1 LARSEPAE
9 HTWPASR
16 VGIAYLWAALVTV
29 RLEASVLEFDARART
44 YDPEVDL
51 DLGGRI
57 ALGRDHPLL
66 ARPL

>member
-1 LARSEPAE
+1 L
-9 HTWPASR
+9 
-16 VGIAYLWAALVTV
+16 AALVTV
-29 RLEASVLEFDARART
+29 RLEASVLDFDARART